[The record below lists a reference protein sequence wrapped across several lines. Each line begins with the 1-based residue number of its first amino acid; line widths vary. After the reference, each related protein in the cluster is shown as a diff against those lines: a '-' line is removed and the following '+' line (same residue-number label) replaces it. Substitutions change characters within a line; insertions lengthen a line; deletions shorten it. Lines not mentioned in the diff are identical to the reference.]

1 MNKKIFRSSL
11 LTVCLVLAATIAL
24 IMGLLFHFFEKQIQK
39 ELANEAGFLA
49 HALEN
54 EGAGYFDSFDNK
66 NNRLAGNNRI
76 TWIDENGT
84 VLFDSRADVS
94 ELDNHADRDEIKT
107 AMKEGK
113 GMSTRYSKTLTE
125 KTVNYAIRLSDGSI
139 LRVSTEQYTVVT
151 ILMGMLQP
159 ILFIMFVAL
168 ILTLVLSARVSKAI
182 IEPINKLD
190 LEIPENNDTY
200 EELTP
205 LLRKI
210 ADQKETIGEQLAD
223 ARKKQK
229 EFNLITENMSEG
241 FLVIDA
247 DANLLTYNSA
257 ALNLLEITPPA
268 DRSVLLFCRA
278 KEFRGVISDVLSG
291 IKAENTMVR
300 EERSYSLIAN
310 PVYEKE
316 SVIGAVVVI
325 LDITEREKRDMLRRE
340 FTANVSHE
348 LKTPLTSI
356 SGFAELMKAGD
367 VLENDVTDFSK
378 SIYDEAQRLITL
390 VNDIIKISE
399 LDGQSI
405 PYEKETVDL
414 YELSKEVIGRLE
426 KEADKKNIT
435 FHLIGGRAE
444 IIGVHKILEEM
455 LYNLCDNAIKYNK
468 ENGTVDVLVN
478 QTGDG
483 VNVIVRDTGIG
494 IPISHQDRV
503 FERFYRV
510 DKSHSKKVGGTGL
523 GLAIVKHGALYH
535 HAKLSLESTVD
546 VGTVVTI
553 AFSKNNKDKYMPEN
567 SPYKGYARHIFNA
580 VLTYLLSALYGLSD
594 GNRIK

>member
-49 HALEN
+49 HALAN

-553 AFSKNNKDKYMPEN
+553 AFSKK
-567 SPYKGYARHIFNA
+567 
-580 VLTYLLSALYGLSD
+580 
-594 GNRIK
+594 

>member
-405 PYEKETVDL
+405 PYEKERVDL

-553 AFSKNNKDKYMPEN
+553 AFSKK
-567 SPYKGYARHIFNA
+567 
-580 VLTYLLSALYGLSD
+580 
-594 GNRIK
+594 

>member
-39 ELANEAGFLA
+39 ELVNEAGFLA

-241 FLVIDA
+241 FLVIDT

-553 AFSKNNKDKYMPEN
+553 AFSKK
-567 SPYKGYARHIFNA
+567 
-580 VLTYLLSALYGLSD
+580 
-594 GNRIK
+594 

>member
-94 ELDNHADRDEIKT
+94 ELDNHADRDEIET

-268 DRSVLLFCRA
+268 DRNVLLFCRA

-435 FHLIGGRAE
+435 FRLIGGRAE

-553 AFSKNNKDKYMPEN
+553 AFSKK
-567 SPYKGYARHIFNA
+567 
-580 VLTYLLSALYGLSD
+580 
-594 GNRIK
+594 

>member
-24 IMGLLFHFFEKQIQK
+24 IMGLLFHFFEKQIQT
-39 ELANEAGFLA
+39 ELANEAGFVA
-49 HALEN
+49 QALEN
-54 EGAGYFDSFDNK
+54 EGAGYFDGFDNR
-66 NNRLAGNNRI
+66 NSRLAGNNRV
-76 TWIDENGT
+76 TWIDKNGT
-84 VLFDSRADVS
+84 VLFDSRSDAS
-94 ELDNHADRDEIKT
+94 KLDNHADRDEIKT
-107 AMKEGK
+107 AMKNGK
-113 GMSTRYSKTLTE
+113 GMSTRYSETLTE

-139 LRVSTEQYTVVT
+139 LRVSTEQYTVIT

-159 ILFIMFVAL
+159 ILFIMLVAL
-168 ILTLVLSARVSKAI
+168 ILTLALSARVSKAI
-182 IEPINKLD
+182 IEPINRLD
-190 LEIPENNDTY
+190 LEVPENNDAY

-210 ADQKETIGEQLAD
+210 ADQKETIEEQLAA

-229 EFNLITENMSEG
+229 EFSLITENMSEG
-241 FLVIDA
+241 FLTIDA

-257 ALNLLEITPPA
+257 ALNLLDITPPA

-291 IKAENTMVR
+291 SRAENTMMR
-300 EERSYSLIAN
+300 DERSYSLIAN
-310 PVYEKE
+310 PVFEKE
-316 SVIGAVVVI
+316 AVIGAVVVI
-325 LDITEREKRDMLRRE
+325 LDITEREKRDALRRE

-356 SGFAELMKAGD
+356 SGFAELMKAGGVPGKD
-367 VLENDVTDFSK
+367 VIDFSE

-405 PYEKETVDL
+405 PYEKEIVDL
-414 YELSKEVIGRLE
+414 YELSDEVIGRLE

-444 IIGVHKILEEM
+444 IMGVHKILEEM
-455 LYNLCDNAIKYNK
+455 LYNLCDNAIKYNR

-483 VNVIVRDTGIG
+483 VNVIVRDTGLG
-494 IPISHQDRV
+494 IPPAHQGRV

-535 HAKLSLESTVD
+535 HAKVSLESTVD
-546 VGTVVTI
+546 VGTAITI
-553 AFSKNNKDKYMPEN
+553 AFNHCAAETL
-567 SPYKGYARHIFNA
+567 I
-580 VLTYLLSALYGLSD
+580 
-594 GNRIK
+594 I

>member
-247 DANLLTYNSA
+247 DSNLLTYNSA

-367 VLENDVTDFSK
+367 VLENDVADFSK

-553 AFSKNNKDKYMPEN
+553 AFSKK
-567 SPYKGYARHIFNA
+567 
-580 VLTYLLSALYGLSD
+580 
-594 GNRIK
+594 

>member
-151 ILMGMLQP
+151 ILMGILQP

-257 ALNLLEITPPA
+257 ALNLLEISPPA

-553 AFSKNNKDKYMPEN
+553 AFSKK
-567 SPYKGYARHIFNA
+567 
-580 VLTYLLSALYGLSD
+580 
-594 GNRIK
+594 

>member
-11 LTVCLVLAATIAL
+11 LTVCLVLVATIAL
-24 IMGLLFHFFEKQIQK
+24 IMGLLFHFFEKQIQT

-49 HALEN
+49 QAVEN
-54 EGAGYFDSFDNK
+54 EGTGYFDGFDNK

-76 TWIDENGT
+76 TWIDKNGT
-84 VLFDSRADVS
+84 VLFDSRANES
-94 ELDNHADRDEIKT
+94 EMDNHSDRDEIKT

-210 ADQKETIGEQLAD
+210 ADQKETIREQLAD
-223 ARKKQK
+223 ARKKRK

-291 IKAENTMVR
+291 IRAENTMVR

-310 PVYEKE
+310 PVFEKE

-325 LDITEREKRDMLRRE
+325 LDITEREKRDTLRRE
-340 FTANVSHE
+340 FTANISHE

-367 VLENDVTDFSK
+367 VPENDVIDFSK

-414 YELSKEVIGRLE
+414 YELSKEVIGHLE
-426 KEADKKNIT
+426 NEAEKRKVT

-444 IIGVHKILEEM
+444 IMGVHKILEEM
-455 LYNLCDNAIKYNK
+455 LYNLCDNAIKYNN
-468 ENGTVDVLVN
+468 ENGMVDVIVN
-478 QTGDG
+478 QTQDG
-483 VNVIVRDTGIG
+483 VNVIVRDNGIG
-494 IPISHQDRV
+494 IPVSHQDRV

-535 HAKLSLESTVD
+535 HAKVSLESTVD
-546 VGTVVTI
+546 VGTTITI
-553 AFSKNNKDKYMPEN
+553 AFSKK
-567 SPYKGYARHIFNA
+567 
-580 VLTYLLSALYGLSD
+580 
-594 GNRIK
+594 

>member
-1 MNKKIFRSSL
+1 MNKKIFHSSL

-553 AFSKNNKDKYMPEN
+553 AFSKK
-567 SPYKGYARHIFNA
+567 
-580 VLTYLLSALYGLSD
+580 
-594 GNRIK
+594 

>member
-125 KTVNYAIRLSDGSI
+125 KTVNYATRLSDGSI

-503 FERFYRV
+503 FERFYQV

-553 AFSKNNKDKYMPEN
+553 AFSKK
-567 SPYKGYARHIFNA
+567 
-580 VLTYLLSALYGLSD
+580 
-594 GNRIK
+594 

>member
-94 ELDNHADRDEIKT
+94 ELDNHANRDEIKT

-125 KTVNYAIRLSDGSI
+125 KTVNYAIRLSDGGI

-268 DRSVLLFCRA
+268 DRNVLLFCRA

-553 AFSKNNKDKYMPEN
+553 AFSKK
-567 SPYKGYARHIFNA
+567 
-580 VLTYLLSALYGLSD
+580 
-594 GNRIK
+594 

>member
-94 ELDNHADRDEIKT
+94 ELHNHGVRDEIKA

-113 GMSTRYSKTLTE
+113 GMRTRYSKALTE

-159 ILFIMFVAL
+159 VLFILFVAL
-168 ILTLVLSARVSKAI
+168 ILTLVISARVSKAI
-182 IEPINKLD
+182 IEPINRLD
-190 LEIPENNDTY
+190 LEMPENNDTY

-435 FHLIGGRAE
+435 FHMIGGRAE

-553 AFSKNNKDKYMPEN
+553 AFSKK
-567 SPYKGYARHIFNA
+567 
-580 VLTYLLSALYGLSD
+580 
-594 GNRIK
+594 

>member
-66 NNRLAGNNRI
+66 NNILAGNNRI

-553 AFSKNNKDKYMPEN
+553 AFSKK
-567 SPYKGYARHIFNA
+567 
-580 VLTYLLSALYGLSD
+580 
-594 GNRIK
+594 

>member
-278 KEFRGVISDVLSG
+278 KEFRGVISDALSG
-291 IKAENTMVR
+291 IRAEDIMAR
-300 EERSYSLIAN
+300 DEHSYSLIAN
-310 PVYEKE
+310 PVFEGGT
-316 SVIGAVVVI
+316 VIGAVVVI

-553 AFSKNNKDKYMPEN
+553 AFSKK
-567 SPYKGYARHIFNA
+567 
-580 VLTYLLSALYGLSD
+580 
-594 GNRIK
+594 

>member
-168 ILTLVLSARVSKAI
+168 ILTLVLSARVSKSI

-503 FERFYRV
+503 FERFYQV

-553 AFSKNNKDKYMPEN
+553 AFSKK
-567 SPYKGYARHIFNA
+567 
-580 VLTYLLSALYGLSD
+580 
-594 GNRIK
+594 

>member
-159 ILFIMFVAL
+159 VLFILFVAL
-168 ILTLVLSARVSKAI
+168 ILTLVISARVSKAI
-182 IEPINKLD
+182 IEPINRLD
-190 LEIPENNDTY
+190 LEMPENNDTY

-553 AFSKNNKDKYMPEN
+553 AFSKK
-567 SPYKGYARHIFNA
+567 
-580 VLTYLLSALYGLSD
+580 
-594 GNRIK
+594 

>member
-66 NNRLAGNNRI
+66 NNKLAGNNRI

-455 LYNLCDNAIKYNK
+455 LYNLCDNAMKYNK

-553 AFSKNNKDKYMPEN
+553 AFSKK
-567 SPYKGYARHIFNA
+567 
-580 VLTYLLSALYGLSD
+580 
-594 GNRIK
+594 

>member
-66 NNRLAGNNRI
+66 NNRLAGDNRI

-553 AFSKNNKDKYMPEN
+553 AFSKK
-567 SPYKGYARHIFNA
+567 
-580 VLTYLLSALYGLSD
+580 
-594 GNRIK
+594 

>member
-247 DANLLTYNSA
+247 DTNLLTYNSA

-553 AFSKNNKDKYMPEN
+553 AFSKK
-567 SPYKGYARHIFNA
+567 
-580 VLTYLLSALYGLSD
+580 
-594 GNRIK
+594 

>member
-24 IMGLLFHFFEKQIQK
+24 IMGLLFHFFEKQIQT

-54 EGAGYFDSFDNK
+54 EGAGYFDGFDNK

-76 TWIDENGT
+76 TWIDKNGT
-84 VLFDSRADVS
+84 VLFDSRADAS

-125 KTVNYAIRLSDGSI
+125 KTVNYAIRLSNGSI
-139 LRVSTEQYTVVT
+139 LRVSTEQYTVIT

-159 ILFIMFVAL
+159 ILFIMFIAL

-182 IEPINKLD
+182 IEPLNRLD
-190 LEIPENNDTY
+190 LEMPENNDTY

-223 ARKKQK
+223 AHKKQK

-278 KEFRGVISDVLSG
+278 KEFRNVISDVLSG

-310 PVYEKE
+310 PVFEKE

-325 LDITEREKRDMLRRE
+325 LDITEREKRDALRRE

-367 VLENDVTDFSK
+367 VSENDVIDFSE

-405 PYEKETVDL
+405 PYEKEMVDL
-414 YELSKEVIGRLE
+414 YELSNEVIERLE

-468 ENGTVDVLVN
+468 ENGMVDVIVN
-478 QTGDG
+478 QTQDG
-483 VNVIVRDTGIG
+483 VNVIVRDNGIG
-494 IPISHQDRV
+494 IPASHQDRV

-535 HAKLSLESTVD
+535 HAKLSLESAVD
-546 VGTVVTI
+546 VGTAITI
-553 AFSKNNKDKYMPEN
+553 AFSKK
-567 SPYKGYARHIFNA
+567 
-580 VLTYLLSALYGLSD
+580 
-594 GNRIK
+594 

>member
-125 KTVNYAIRLSDGSI
+125 KTVNYAIRLADGSI

-553 AFSKNNKDKYMPEN
+553 AFSKK
-567 SPYKGYARHIFNA
+567 
-580 VLTYLLSALYGLSD
+580 
-594 GNRIK
+594 

>member
-39 ELANEAGFLA
+39 ELANEASFLA

-125 KTVNYAIRLSDGSI
+125 KTVNYAIQLSDGSI

-553 AFSKNNKDKYMPEN
+553 AFSKK
-567 SPYKGYARHIFNA
+567 
-580 VLTYLLSALYGLSD
+580 
-594 GNRIK
+594 

>member
-66 NNRLAGNNRI
+66 NNKLAGNNRI

-310 PVYEKE
+310 PVFEKE

-553 AFSKNNKDKYMPEN
+553 AFSKK
-567 SPYKGYARHIFNA
+567 
-580 VLTYLLSALYGLSD
+580 
-594 GNRIK
+594 

>member
-468 ENGTVDVLVN
+468 ENGTVDVLIN

-553 AFSKNNKDKYMPEN
+553 AFSKK
-567 SPYKGYARHIFNA
+567 
-580 VLTYLLSALYGLSD
+580 
-594 GNRIK
+594 